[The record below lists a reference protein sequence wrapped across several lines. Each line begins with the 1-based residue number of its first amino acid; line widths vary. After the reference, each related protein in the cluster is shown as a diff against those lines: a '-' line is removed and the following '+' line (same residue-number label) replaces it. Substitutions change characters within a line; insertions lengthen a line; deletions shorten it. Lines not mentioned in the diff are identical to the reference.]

1 MLNNNTLMVH
11 SDWAT
16 AYVETS
22 HIINLAKERGK
33 KRTVTSVDTTVAVLF
48 YVPVHEVVPYP
59 SISDQLTIDRYRHS
73 GLMGRLAGGAPTL
86 SARYRTLDVQGCAVV
101 PRQPLRSGGA
111 KSS

>member
-59 SISDQLTIDRYRHS
+59 SISDQLTIDIHRRP
-73 GLMGRLAGGAPTL
+73 GLF
-86 SARYRTLDVQGCAVV
+86 SDCAVSTV
-101 PRQPLRSGGA
+101 GRWCSNPIS
-111 KSS
+111 KV